1 MAMKKICAGIAAAM
15 LISSAAM
22 AADKDDTPSEVNA
35 DAIEYDMNT
44 GLVAASGNVFVKR
57 GEPNQ
62 EQHAELNADA
72 VQYDLNTGL
81 VTAAGNILLKHG
93 LMKATGLHAV
103 FNAKTKAAQLIG
115 NVIVVREDM
124 RITCNTLASSGQGYM
139 VADGNVIA
147 TQTLAPNEKYP
158 EGDTRTFTGE
168 HIDYFPDEKK
178 HFVIPRGGVAKSVV
192 DGTFTADIIEG
203 WIDDEHY
210 VGTGNAHL
218 VSPARNMEAGGDM
231 VDYSGKDAGKAVLS
245 GNAWAHQNNNTIR
258 GNRLTVYLADD
269 GKLKAENSTPNPGLP
284 KLELPKLEVPQM
296 PTVDNAF
303 EKMEQD
309 TVKRLETGMGTEPA
323 PVAEDDAAQVEHVD
337 TPFADGKTEPAQTE
351 TVPDNKTETAQ
362 DKPLVPED
370 KEGDEIIPIDP
381 NEGEGK

>member
-1 MAMKKICAGIAAAM
+1 
-15 LISSAAM
+15 
-22 AADKDDTPSEVNA
+22 
-35 DAIEYDMNT
+35 
-44 GLVAASGNVFVKR
+44 
-57 GEPNQ
+57 
-62 EQHAELNADA
+62 
-72 VQYDLNTGL
+72 
-81 VTAAGNILLKHG
+81 
-93 LMKATGLHAV
+93 
-103 FNAKTKAAQLIG
+103 
-115 NVIVVREDM
+115 
-124 RITCNTLASSGQGYM
+124 M

-158 EGDTRTFTGE
+158 NGDTRTFTGE
-168 HIDYFPDEKK
+168 HIDYFPDDKK
-178 HFVIPRGGVAKSVV
+178 HFVIPKGGIAKSEV
-192 DGTFTADIIEG
+192 DGTFTADIMEG

-210 VGTGNAHL
+210 IGTGNAHL

-245 GNAWAHQNNNTIR
+245 GTAWAYQNNNTIR

-269 GKLKAENSTPNPGLP
+269 GKLKAENSTP
-284 KLELPKLEVPQM
+284 KLESPKLEVPQM

-323 PVAEDDAAQVEHVD
+323 PVADDNAAQVEHVD
-337 TPFADGKTEPAQTE
+337 TPFTD
-351 TVPDNKTETAQ
+351 DKTETAQ

-381 NEGEGK
+381 NEANANEP

>member
-15 LISSAAM
+15 LISSVAM

-269 GKLKAENSTPNPGLP
+269 GKLKAENSTP
-284 KLELPKLEVPQM
+284 KLESPKLEVPQM

-337 TPFADGKTEPAQTE
+337 TPFADGKI
-351 TVPDNKTETAQ
+351 ETAQ